1 MCKCRE
7 FSNAVV
13 HIGEVAEAG
22 NLGNRRPAIGENKLT
37 SWAYLAGGI
46 FDGKKAHLFG
56 QRGRVNN
63 NLLMLSEKKSNNNS
77 STGEAVTGEDRSAAA
92 REQQIE
98 REIEALAELL
108 LDIYEDKQKQK
119 MSGSSPLQELDSD
132 SAGRTI

>member
-1 MCKCRE
+1 
-7 FSNAVV
+7 
-13 HIGEVAEAG
+13 
-22 NLGNRRPAIGENKLT
+22 LT

-63 NLLMLSEKKSNNNS
+63 NLLMLSEKKPNNS
-77 STGEAVTGEDRSAAA
+77 SSGEAVTGNDRTAAT

-119 MSGSSPLQELDSD
+119 RFGSALLPELDSD